1 MGHLIRKKR
10 IGISLIIA
18 VTLTGGIIFTSACSA
33 ADGTPQQQSSRS
45 DDETTM
51 ETLELKG
58 VTYYLVF
65 DETQLRAIGKDGYGL
80 DRNYLQ
86 QADIE
91 LSSDEWVPIG
101 TEDEPFKGS
110 YNGNGFEIKGLT
122 MADPKAEIIG
132 LFGYAEDAHLY
143 NITLRDYDI
152 MSAGRDIKKKSVS
165 PVLVFGMGKTR
176 SYDNTVYPK
185 K

>member
-1 MGHLIRKKR
+1 MEHLIKKKR

-18 VTLTGGIIFTSACSA
+18 VTLTGSIIFTSACSA
-33 ADGTPQQQSSRS
+33 AGKIPQQQSSRS

-101 TEDEPFKGS
+101 TKDEPFKGS
-110 YNGNGFEIKGLT
+110 YNGNGF
-122 MADPKAEIIG
+122 
-132 LFGYAEDAHLY
+132 
-143 NITLRDYDI
+143 
-152 MSAGRDIKKKSVS
+152 
-165 PVLVFGMGKTR
+165 
-176 SYDNTVYPK
+176 
-185 K
+185 

>member
-1 MGHLIRKKR
+1 MGHLIRKKC

-33 ADGTPQQQSSRS
+33 ASRTPQQQSSRL
-45 DDETTM
+45 DDETVM

-65 DETQLRAIGKDGYGL
+65 DETQLRAIGKDGHGL

-101 TEDEPFKGS
+101 TENEPFKGS

-122 MADPKAEIIG
+122 MTDPQAAIIG

-143 NITLRDYDI
+143 NITLRDCDI
-152 MSAGRDIKKKSVS
+152 MSAGRDNKKKSVS

-176 SYDNTVYPK
+176 SYDNTVYQK
-185 K
+185 E